1 MLPVGREVNI
11 RTKNLIC
18 RECAW
23 EGRGAELSSG
33 LIRIT
38 YTDIYLYAYRCPEC
52 ASFDVASKGKLLSF
66 RSRVASTTHDS
77 NQRDVDDDATEDRVA
92 TEKLKRQWQ

>member
-11 RTKNLIC
+11 QTKNLIC

-23 EGRGAELSSG
+23 EGRGAELLSG

-38 YTDIYLYAYRCPEC
+38 QTDIYLYAYRCPEC
-52 ASFDVASKGKLLSF
+52 GSFDVASKGKLLSF
-66 RSRVASTTHDS
+66 RSRVASARRDS
-77 NQRDVDDDATEDRVA
+77 IQGDGSDEAAEDRVA
-92 TEKLKRQWQ
+92 TEKLKRLWQ

>member
-11 RTKNLIC
+11 QTKSLIC

-38 YTDIYLYAYRCPEC
+38 YTNIYLYAYRCPEC
-52 ASFDVASKGKLLSF
+52 GSFDVASKGKLLSF
-66 RSRVASTTHDS
+66 RSRVASAT
-77 NQRDVDDDATEDRVA
+77 RDGVQGRGDDEAAQDRVA
-92 TEKLKRQWQ
+92 TEKLKRLWQ

>member
-11 RTKNLIC
+11 QTKNLIC

-23 EGRGAELSSG
+23 EGRAAELSSG

-52 ASFDVASKGKLLSF
+52 GSFDLASKGKLLSF
-66 RSRVASTTHDS
+66 KSRVASATHD
-77 NQRDVDDDATEDRVA
+77 NIQRDGDDEAAEDRVA
-92 TEKLKRQWQ
+92 TEKLKRLWQ